1 MEDPEIPLPMEDPE
15 VPLETIHEEIHHHA
29 EHAIEPWVL
38 WVALSSALIAAM
50 AAIAS
55 LMAGHHANEAVLDQ
69 LASSDQWGYYQAKGV
84 KSAVLSSKS
93 ELLQALGHTPQSGD
107 AEKLKRY
114 EEEQNEIKNAAQEKQ
129 AGAALHL
136 TSHTIFARSVTM
148 FQVAIAISAI
158 SVLVR
163 RRLFWFISLG
173 FAAVGVYLLA
183 QGFTAS
189 GQLF

>member
-1 MEDPEIPLPMEDPE
+1 MEDPE

-29 EHAIEPWVL
+29 EHAMEPWVL
-38 WVALSSALIAAM
+38 WVALSSALIATL

-55 LMAGHHANEAVLDQ
+55 LLAGHHANEAMIDQ
-69 LASSDQWGYYQAKGV
+69 LAASDQWGYYQAKGV

-114 EEEQNEIKNAAQEKQ
+114 DEEQSEIKKAAEEKQ
-129 AGAALHL
+129 SGAALHL
-136 TSHTIFARSVTM
+136 KSHSIFARSVTL
-148 FQVAIAISAI
+148 FQVAIAVSAI

-163 RRLFWFISLG
+163 RRLFWFVSLG
-173 FAAVGVYLLA
+173 FAAVGLCLLG
-183 QGFTAS
+183 QGIITY
-189 GQLF
+189 GRLF